1 MSGFLNNNKALVM
14 NTAHGEVSV
23 EVIFE
28 ISKTT
33 DFSMARVIKI
43 ARH

>member
-1 MSGFLNNNKALVM
+1 MSGFLSNNKALVM
-14 NTAHGEVSV
+14 NTDHGEVLV

-33 DFSMARVIKI
+33 DKARVIKI